1 MTDTTW
7 LSKNCDGM
15 EMCVYSSWDDLIVEI
30 SDNSEVVVE
39 YVLDIADAV
48 KLRDYLTVRTK
59 NED

>member
-30 SDNSEVVVE
+30 SDGDEILAE
-39 YVLDIADAV
+39 YVLASADIV